1 VTYKPATTSGL
12 SVQVPITKGDERPS
26 LTYFSNGNGGFV
38 AESPPIPIT
47 K

>member
-26 LTYFSNGNGGFV
+26 LTYFSNGNGESV
-38 AESPPIPIT
+38 AESPPIPISS
-47 K
+47 